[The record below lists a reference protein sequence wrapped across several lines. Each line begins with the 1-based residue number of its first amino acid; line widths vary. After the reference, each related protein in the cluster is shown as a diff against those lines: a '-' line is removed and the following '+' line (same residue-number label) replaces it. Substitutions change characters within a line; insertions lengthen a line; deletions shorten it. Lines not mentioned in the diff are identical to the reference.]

1 MRGGIPIRTSKRTY
15 AESYLDYKNNIF
27 IFIEDKDQNT
37 RKIMLELIQR
47 AIDKNIKIDRLHSM
61 GGRTEVLE
69 AFERRNINR
78 TEIYIID
85 GDLYMLFENH
95 NFQKGLVVFDRYC
108 IENYLL
114 DVNAL
119 NELLYQE
126 ALTINDKEK
135 LIQNFDYLKW
145 FEKQNVLLVKLF
157 KMYAIEKFNNLGI
170 ETVSFS
176 INLLREKE
184 GKNILCSCDETL
196 INKRIKDLENAIIDK
211 VGNEKF
217 ISDETFIENQIN
229 NRNADI
235 LVSAKDYILPLI
247 FDRLKK
253 YANNKLI
260 HNESLKFRLAQMI
273 NIEPFKEN
281 LKKHLEVR

>member
-145 FEKQNVLLVKLF
+145 FEKQNVLLVKFF

-184 GKNILCSCDETL
+184 GKKGYFVKALKIGAQRSGTGDIFTSIIAADAVNGVEFTKSVR
-196 INKRIKDLENAIIDK
+196 KASAFIKKCIQK
-211 VGNEKF
+211 
-217 ISDETFIENQIN
+217 SIEMEI
-229 NRNADI
+229 
-235 LVSAKDYILPLI
+235 PLTDGVC
-247 FDRLKK
+247 FEELMGLLK
-253 YANNKLI
+253 
-260 HNESLKFRLAQMI
+260 
-273 NIEPFKEN
+273 
-281 LKKHLEVR
+281 

>member
-1 MRGGIPIRTSKRTY
+1 
-15 AESYLDYKNNIF
+15 
-27 IFIEDKDQNT
+27 
-37 RKIMLELIQR
+37 
-47 AIDKNIKIDRLHSM
+47 
-61 GGRTEVLE
+61 
-69 AFERRNINR
+69 
-78 TEIYIID
+78 
-85 GDLYMLFENH
+85 MLFENH